1 VPFGHTGQK
10 TFCIGWDP
18 TPSTHKLKN
27 QAGHL
32 FYFILFISFYF
43 SCIFPYPPLQKEKLG
58 MRLGFTFFFPFK
70 GSQFDPKFKVR
81 LRVGFVS
88 MLGKFFLHT

>member
-1 VPFGHTGQK
+1 LAIQDKKHFALGGTP
-10 TFCIGWDP
+10 P
-18 TPSTHKLKN
+18 PSTHKLKN

-32 FYFILFISFYF
+32 FIYLFYF
-43 SCIFPYPPLQKEKLG
+43 SCIFLYPPLQKEKLG
-58 MRLGFTFFFPFK
+58 MKLGFTFFLFFLFL

-81 LRVGFVS
+81 LKMGFVS